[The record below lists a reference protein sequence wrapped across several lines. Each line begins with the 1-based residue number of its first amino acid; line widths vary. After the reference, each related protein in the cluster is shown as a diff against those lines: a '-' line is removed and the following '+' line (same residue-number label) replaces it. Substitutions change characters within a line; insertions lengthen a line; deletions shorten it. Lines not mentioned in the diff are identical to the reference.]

1 VTLIK
6 SRLHLPSTQVWHKN
20 KVVILGVETPNR
32 RGENS
37 QKYLE
42 FPSCRTSG
50 GAPAQKA

>member
-6 SRLHLPSTQVWHKN
+6 SRLHLPSTQVYHKN
-20 KVVILGVETPNR
+20 EVVILGVETPGR
-32 RGENS
+32 KGENS

-42 FPSCRTSG
+42 VPSCRTGG